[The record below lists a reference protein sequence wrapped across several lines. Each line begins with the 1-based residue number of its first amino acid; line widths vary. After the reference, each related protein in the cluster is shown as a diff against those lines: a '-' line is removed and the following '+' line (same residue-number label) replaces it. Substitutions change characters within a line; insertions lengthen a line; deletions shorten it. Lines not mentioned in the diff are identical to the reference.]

1 MTKPEIQFV
10 IKRLESEK
18 KHAVFTVMTAMYCY
32 ADDTGVVDV
41 SDIELF
47 TDMCLFDKPEEL
59 LDILGRLEA
68 RKVLVRADDPFAYY
82 IEGWDAPY
90 TGLSRNNGETWSER
104 MARMRLETGQSQAPE
119 QTPPPPPPPVRQQP
133 QPQPQP
139 QQTYQGRPSGQSY
152 GEPTPEDLAAF
163 AAEESRHTENYD
175 YSQEMFDYE
184 HFFSSRA
191 KKSTNA
197 KKEIKTEKTAETT
210 APENTRKAAEK
221 PASKG
226 SARVKSK
233 PKPKK
238 NQNDTE
244 TNFVSVSQS
253 HKSRVDKTKSDK
265 SRQEQCRQEK
275 KRADEKTTHTQT
287 SAPDATPATAVAGEY
302 PDFGSGW
309 VTSGC
314 ETPPLGLEEKR
325 PPEKPQDHT
334 DDTDDTKEPDKPD
347 KNAQAGYPDD
357 TGPPDKKTS
366 THQKTGTKENAFAST
381 DKDASTREAMVTISE
396 GLESFSDEN
405 AGRGEDAITE
415 ERSKEFESMVRGY
428 IPTHGISAIEIEKP
442 FTALSEYFRR
452 QNLSGFADPK
462 REKDALTALALR
474 AHALGSAKTPPE
486 IVACTMVGAFQRL
499 INSGGYFE
507 GMSCTPSMLLKPGN
521 YQKVLDKLT
530 QTLFPRGNTPGTWV
544 REYEKLE
551 KEAKEITEA
560 IKDDDPQEIT
570 AVHYGRYGIN
580 PEDPL
585 RFSKLQSAKHA
596 SGE

>member
-1 MTKPEIQFV
+1 MAERLPWRKVPRDLMTKPEIQFV

-133 QPQPQP
+133 QPQPQ
-139 QQTYQGRPSGQSY
+139 QTYQGRPSGQSY

-265 SRQEQCRQEK
+265 SRQEQSRQEK
-275 KRADEKTTHTQT
+275 KEQTKKQHTHRLAHRMPRQPLP
-287 SAPDATPATAVAGEY
+287 SPGSTPTLAVAG
-302 PDFGSGW
+302 
-309 VTSGC
+309 
-314 ETPPLGLEEKR
+314 
-325 PPEKPQDHT
+325 
-334 DDTDDTKEPDKPD
+334 
-347 KNAQAGYPDD
+347 
-357 TGPPDKKTS
+357 
-366 THQKTGTKENAFAST
+366 
-381 DKDASTREAMVTISE
+381 
-396 GLESFSDEN
+396 
-405 AGRGEDAITE
+405 
-415 ERSKEFESMVRGY
+415 
-428 IPTHGISAIEIEKP
+428 
-442 FTALSEYFRR
+442 
-452 QNLSGFADPK
+452 
-462 REKDALTALALR
+462 
-474 AHALGSAKTPPE
+474 
-486 IVACTMVGAFQRL
+486 
-499 INSGGYFE
+499 
-507 GMSCTPSMLLKPGN
+507 
-521 YQKVLDKLT
+521 
-530 QTLFPRGNTPGTWV
+530 
-544 REYEKLE
+544 
-551 KEAKEITEA
+551 
-560 IKDDDPQEIT
+560 
-570 AVHYGRYGIN
+570 
-580 PEDPL
+580 
-585 RFSKLQSAKHA
+585 
-596 SGE
+596 